1 MKPYIDMSDE
11 ELVIAY
17 RQGDQKSFQELY
29 KRYQRKIFS
38 YILVSV
44 KNKEITND
52 IFQEVFFKVINTIK
66 SGNYREEGKFAQWII
81 RITHNAV
88 IDHFRYQNKYAVS
101 PASEDDD
108 NDKDYVFDNI
118 SVNNYISPEDILI
131 KKENKVLVQEAVST
145 LSKKQQEVIYLR
157 LNEDRCFREIAEAQN
172 ISINT
177 ALGRMRYAIMN
188 VKKKIDPYI

>member
-1 MKPYIDMSDE
+1 MKQYIDMSDE

-17 RQGDQKSFQELY
+17 RQGDQKCFQELY

-52 IFQEVFFKVINTIK
+52 IFQEVFFKVINTIQ

-88 IDHFRYQNKYAVS
+88 IDHFRYQNKYATS
-101 PASEDDD
+101 PSNEDDD
-108 NDKDYVFDNI
+108 NDNYVFDNI
-118 SVNNYISPEDILI
+118 SVNNYTSPEDILI
-131 KKENKVLVQEAVST
+131 KKENKVLIQQAVST

-157 LNEDRCFREIAEAQN
+157 LNEDKCFREIANVQN

-188 VKKKIDPYI
+188 VKKKINPYI

>member
-1 MKPYIDMSDE
+1 MKQYIDMSDE

-17 RQGDQKSFQELY
+17 RHGDQKCFQELY

-52 IFQEVFFKVINTIK
+52 IFQEVFFKVINTIQ

-88 IDHFRYQNKYAVS
+88 IDHFRYQNKYATS
-101 PASEDDD
+101 PSCEDDD
-108 NDKDYVFDNI
+108 DGNYVFDNI
-118 SVNNYISPEDILI
+118 SVNNYTSPEDILI
-131 KKENKVLVQEAVST
+131 KKENKVLIQQAVST

-157 LNEDRCFREIAEAQN
+157 LNEDKCFREIADVQN

-188 VKKKIDPYI
+188 VKKKINPYI

>member
-1 MKPYIDMSDE
+1 MKQYIDMSDE

-17 RQGDQKSFQELY
+17 RQGDQKCFQELY

-44 KNKEITND
+44 KNKEVTND
-52 IFQEVFFKVINTIK
+52 IFQEVFFKVINTIQ

-88 IDHFRYQNKYAVS
+88 IDHFRYQNKYATS
-101 PASEDDD
+101 PSNEDDD
-108 NDKDYVFDNI
+108 NSNYVFDNI
-118 SVNNYISPEDILI
+118 SVNNYTSPEDILI
-131 KKENKVLVQEAVST
+131 KKENKVLIQQAVST

-157 LNEDRCFREIAEAQN
+157 LNEDKCFREIANVQN

-188 VKKKIDPYI
+188 VKKKINPYI

>member
-1 MKPYIDMSDE
+1 MKQYIDMSDE

-17 RQGDQKSFQELY
+17 RHGDQKCFQELY

-52 IFQEVFFKVINTIK
+52 IFQEVFFKVINTIQ

-88 IDHFRYQNKYAVS
+88 IDHFRYQNKYATS
-101 PASEDDD
+101 PSCEEDDD
-108 NDKDYVFDNI
+108 DNYVFDNI
-118 SVNNYISPEDILI
+118 SVNNYTSPEDILI
-131 KKENKVLVQEAVST
+131 KKENKVIIQQAVST
-145 LSKKQQEVIYLR
+145 LSKKQQEVINLR
-157 LNEDRCFREIAEAQN
+157 LNEDKCFREIANVQN

-188 VKKKIDPYI
+188 VKKKINPYI

>member
-1 MKPYIDMSDE
+1 MKQYIDMSDE
-11 ELVIAY
+11 ELVRAY
-17 RQGDQKSFQELY
+17 RLGDQKCFQELY

-44 KNKEITND
+44 KNKEISND
-52 IFQEVFFKVINTIK
+52 IFQEVFFKVINTIQ

-88 IDHFRYQNKYAVS
+88 IDHFRYQNKYATS
-101 PASEDDD
+101 PSNEND
-108 NDKDYVFDNI
+108 NDGNYLFDNV
-118 SVNNYISPEDILI
+118 SVNNYTSPEDILI
-131 KKENKVLVQEAVST
+131 KKENKVLIQQAVST

-157 LNEDRCFREIAEAQN
+157 LNEDKCFREIANVQN
-172 ISINT
+172 VSINT

-188 VKKKIDPYI
+188 VKKKINPYI

>member
-1 MKPYIDMSDE
+1 MKQYIDMSDE

-17 RQGDQKSFQELY
+17 RHGDQKCFQELY

-52 IFQEVFFKVINTIK
+52 IFQEVFFKVINTIQ

-88 IDHFRYQNKYAVS
+88 IDHFRYQNKYATS
-101 PASEDDD
+101 PSCEDDD
-108 NDKDYVFDNI
+108 DGNYVFDNI
-118 SVNNYISPEDILI
+118 SVNNYTSPEDILI
-131 KKENKVLVQEAVST
+131 KKENKVLIQQAVST
-145 LSKKQQEVIYLR
+145 LSKKQQEVINLR
-157 LNEDRCFREIAEAQN
+157 LNEDKCFREIANVQN

-188 VKKKIDPYI
+188 VKKKINPYI

>member
-1 MKPYIDMSDE
+1 MKQYIDMSDE

-17 RQGDQKSFQELY
+17 RHGDQKCFQELY

-52 IFQEVFFKVINTIK
+52 IFQEVFFKVINTIQ

-88 IDHFRYQNKYAVS
+88 IDHFRYQNKYAIS
-101 PASEDDD
+101 PSNEDDD
-108 NDKDYVFDNI
+108 DGNYVFDNI
-118 SVNNYISPEDILI
+118 SVNNYTSPEDILI
-131 KKENKVLVQEAVST
+131 KKENKVLIQQAVST

-157 LNEDRCFREIAEAQN
+157 LNEDKCFREIANVQN

-188 VKKKIDPYI
+188 VKKKINPYI

>member
-1 MKPYIDMSDE
+1 MKQYIDMSDE

-17 RQGDQKSFQELY
+17 RHGDQKCFQELY

-52 IFQEVFFKVINTIK
+52 IFQEVFFKVINTIQ

-88 IDHFRYQNKYAVS
+88 IDHFRYQNKYATS
-101 PASEDDD
+101 PSCEDDD
-108 NDKDYVFDNI
+108 DGNYVFDNI
-118 SVNNYISPEDILI
+118 SVNNYTSPEDILI
-131 KKENKVLVQEAVST
+131 KKENKVIIQQAIST
-145 LSKKQQEVIYLR
+145 LSKKQQEVINLR
-157 LNEDRCFREIAEAQN
+157 LNEDKCFREIADVQN

-188 VKKKIDPYI
+188 VKKKINPYI

>member
-1 MKPYIDMSDE
+1 MSDE

-17 RQGDQKSFQELY
+17 RHGDQKCFQELY

-52 IFQEVFFKVINTIK
+52 IFQEVFFKVINTIQ

-88 IDHFRYQNKYAVS
+88 IDHFRYQNKYATS
-101 PASEDDD
+101 PSCEEDDD
-108 NDKDYVFDNI
+108 DNYVFDNI
-118 SVNNYISPEDILI
+118 SVNNYTSPEDILI
-131 KKENKVLVQEAVST
+131 KKENKVIIQQAIST
-145 LSKKQQEVIYLR
+145 LSKKQQEVINLR
-157 LNEDRCFREIAEAQN
+157 LNEDKCFREIADVQN

-188 VKKKIDPYI
+188 VKKKLIHIFNCI

>member
-1 MKPYIDMSDE
+1 MKQYIDMSDE

-17 RQGDQKSFQELY
+17 RQGDQKCFQELY

-52 IFQEVFFKVINTIK
+52 IFQEVFFKVINTIQ

-88 IDHFRYQNKYAVS
+88 IDHFRYQNKYATS
-101 PASEDDD
+101 PSCEDDD
-108 NDKDYVFDNI
+108 DGNYVFDNI
-118 SVNNYISPEDILI
+118 SVNNYTSPEDILI
-131 KKENKVLVQEAVST
+131 KKENKVLIQQAVST

-157 LNEDRCFREIAEAQN
+157 LNEDKCFREIANAQN

-188 VKKKIDPYI
+188 VKKKINPYI

>member
-1 MKPYIDMSDE
+1 MSDE

-88 IDHFRYQNKYAVS
+88 IDHFRYQNKYTVS

>member
-1 MKPYIDMSDE
+1 MKQYIDMSDE

-17 RQGDQKSFQELY
+17 RQGDQKCFQELY

-52 IFQEVFFKVINTIK
+52 IFQEVFFKVINTIQ

-88 IDHFRYQNKYAVS
+88 IDHFRYQNKYAIS
-101 PASEDDD
+101 PSNEDDD
-108 NDKDYVFDNI
+108 DGNYVFDNI
-118 SVNNYISPEDILI
+118 SVNNYTSPEDILI
-131 KKENKVLVQEAVST
+131 KKENKVLIQQAVST

-157 LNEDRCFREIAEAQN
+157 LNEDKCFREIANVQN

-188 VKKKIDPYI
+188 VKKKINPYI

>member
-1 MKPYIDMSDE
+1 MKQYIDMSDE

-17 RQGDQKSFQELY
+17 RQGDQKCFQELY

-44 KNKEITND
+44 KNKEVTND
-52 IFQEVFFKVINTIK
+52 IFQEVFFKVINTIQ

-88 IDHFRYQNKYAVS
+88 IDHFRYQNKYATS
-101 PASEDDD
+101 PSNEDDD
-108 NDKDYVFDNI
+108 NGNYVFDNI
-118 SVNNYISPEDILI
+118 SVNNYTSPEDILI
-131 KKENKVLVQEAVST
+131 KKENKVLIQQAVST

-157 LNEDRCFREIAEAQN
+157 LNEDKCFREIANAQN

-188 VKKKIDPYI
+188 VRKKINPYI

>member
-1 MKPYIDMSDE
+1 MKQYIDMSDE

-17 RQGDQKSFQELY
+17 RHGDQKCFQELY

-52 IFQEVFFKVINTIK
+52 IFQEVFFKVINTIQ
-66 SGNYREEGKFAQWII
+66 SGNYREEDKFAQWII

-88 IDHFRYQNKYAVS
+88 IDHFRYQNKYATS
-101 PASEDDD
+101 PSCEDDD
-108 NDKDYVFDNI
+108 DGNYVFDNI
-118 SVNNYISPEDILI
+118 SVNNYTSPEDILI
-131 KKENKVLVQEAVST
+131 KKENKVLIQQAVST

-157 LNEDRCFREIAEAQN
+157 LNEDKCFREIANAQN

-188 VKKKIDPYI
+188 VKKKINPYI

>member
-1 MKPYIDMSDE
+1 MKQYIDMSDE

-17 RQGDQKSFQELY
+17 RQGDQKCFQELY

-52 IFQEVFFKVINTIK
+52 IFQEVFFKVINTIQ

-88 IDHFRYQNKYAVS
+88 IDHFRYQNKYATS
-101 PASEDDD
+101 PSNEDDD
-108 NDKDYVFDNI
+108 NSNYVFDNI
-118 SVNNYISPEDILI
+118 SVNNYTSPEDILI
-131 KKENKVLVQEAVST
+131 KKENKVLIQQAVST

-157 LNEDRCFREIAEAQN
+157 LNEDKCFREIANAQN

-188 VKKKIDPYI
+188 VRKKINPYI

>member
-1 MKPYIDMSDE
+1 MKQYIDMSDE

-17 RQGDQKSFQELY
+17 RQGDQKCFQELY

-52 IFQEVFFKVINTIK
+52 IFQEVFFKVINTIQ

-88 IDHFRYQNKYAVS
+88 IDHFRYQNKYATS
-101 PASEDDD
+101 PSIEDDD
-108 NDKDYVFDNI
+108 NGNYVFDNI
-118 SVNNYISPEDILI
+118 SVNNYTSPEDILI
-131 KKENKVLVQEAVST
+131 KKENKVLIQQAVST

-157 LNEDRCFREIAEAQN
+157 LNEDKCFREIANVQN

-188 VKKKIDPYI
+188 VKKKINPYI

>member
-1 MKPYIDMSDE
+1 MKQYIDMSDE

-17 RQGDQKSFQELY
+17 RQGDQKCFQELY

-52 IFQEVFFKVINTIK
+52 IFQEVFFKVINTIQ

-88 IDHFRYQNKYAVS
+88 IDHFRYQNKYATS
-101 PASEDDD
+101 PSNEDDD
-108 NDKDYVFDNI
+108 NGNYVFDNI

-131 KKENKVLVQEAVST
+131 KKENKVLIQQAVST

-157 LNEDRCFREIAEAQN
+157 LNEDKCFREIANVQN

-188 VKKKIDPYI
+188 VKKKINPYI

>member
-1 MKPYIDMSDE
+1 MKQYIDMSDE

-17 RQGDQKSFQELY
+17 RHGDQKCFQELY

-52 IFQEVFFKVINTIK
+52 IFQEVFFKVINTIQ

-88 IDHFRYQNKYAVS
+88 IDHFRYQNKYATS
-101 PASEDDD
+101 PSCEDDD
-108 NDKDYVFDNI
+108 DGNYVFDNI
-118 SVNNYISPEDILI
+118 SVNNYTSPEDILI
-131 KKENKVLVQEAVST
+131 KKENKVLIQQAVST

-157 LNEDRCFREIAEAQN
+157 LNEDKCFREIANVQN

-188 VKKKIDPYI
+188 VKKKINPYI

>member
-1 MKPYIDMSDE
+1 MKQYIDMSDE

-17 RQGDQKSFQELY
+17 RQGDQKCFQELY

-52 IFQEVFFKVINTIK
+52 IFQEVFFKVINTIQ

-88 IDHFRYQNKYAVS
+88 IDHFRYQNKYATS
-101 PASEDDD
+101 PSNEDDD
-108 NDKDYVFDNI
+108 NGNYVFDNI

-131 KKENKVLVQEAVST
+131 KKENKVLIQQAVST

-157 LNEDRCFREIAEAQN
+157 LNEDKCFREIANAQN

-188 VKKKIDPYI
+188 VKKKINPYI

>member
-1 MKPYIDMSDE
+1 MKQYIDMSDE

-17 RQGDQKSFQELY
+17 RHGDQKCFQELY

-52 IFQEVFFKVINTIK
+52 IFQEVFFKVINTIQ

-88 IDHFRYQNKYAVS
+88 IDHFRYQNKYATS
-101 PASEDDD
+101 PSCEEDDD
-108 NDKDYVFDNI
+108 DNYVFDNI
-118 SVNNYISPEDILI
+118 SVNNYTSPEDILI
-131 KKENKVLVQEAVST
+131 KKENKVIIQQAIST
-145 LSKKQQEVIYLR
+145 LSKKQQEVINLR
-157 LNEDRCFREIAEAQN
+157 LNEDKCFREIADVQN

-188 VKKKIDPYI
+188 VKKKINPYI

>member
-1 MKPYIDMSDE
+1 MKQYIDMSDE

-17 RQGDQKSFQELY
+17 RHGDQKCFQELY

-52 IFQEVFFKVINTIK
+52 IFQEVFFKVINTIQ

-88 IDHFRYQNKYAVS
+88 IDHFRYQNKYATS
-101 PASEDDD
+101 PSIEDDD
-108 NDKDYVFDNI
+108 DGNYVFDNI
-118 SVNNYISPEDILI
+118 SVNNYTSPEDILI
-131 KKENKVLVQEAVST
+131 KKENKVLIQQAVST

-157 LNEDRCFREIAEAQN
+157 LNEDKCFREIANVQN

-188 VKKKIDPYI
+188 VKKKINPYI

>member
-1 MKPYIDMSDE
+1 MKQYIDMSDE
-11 ELVIAY
+11 ELVVAY
-17 RQGDQKSFQELY
+17 RQGDQKCFQELY

-44 KNKEITND
+44 KNKEVTND
-52 IFQEVFFKVINTIK
+52 IFQEVFFKVINTIQ

-88 IDHFRYQNKYAVS
+88 IDHFRYQNKYATS
-101 PASEDDD
+101 PSNEDDD
-108 NDKDYVFDNI
+108 NGNYVFDNI
-118 SVNNYISPEDILI
+118 SVNNYTSPEDILI
-131 KKENKVLVQEAVST
+131 KKENKVLIQQAVST

-157 LNEDRCFREIAEAQN
+157 LNEDKCFREIANAQN

-188 VKKKIDPYI
+188 VKKKINPYI

>member
-1 MKPYIDMSDE
+1 MKQYIDMSDE

-17 RQGDQKSFQELY
+17 RHGDQKCFQELY

-52 IFQEVFFKVINTIK
+52 IFQEVFFKVINTIQ

-88 IDHFRYQNKYAVS
+88 IDHFRYQNKYATS
-101 PASEDDD
+101 PSCEDDD
-108 NDKDYVFDNI
+108 DGNYVFDNI
-118 SVNNYISPEDILI
+118 SVNNYTSPEDILI
-131 KKENKVLVQEAVST
+131 KKENKVLIQQAVST

-157 LNEDRCFREIAEAQN
+157 LNEDKSFREIANVQN

-188 VKKKIDPYI
+188 VKKKINPYI

>member
-1 MKPYIDMSDE
+1 MKQYIDMSDE

-17 RQGDQKSFQELY
+17 RHGDQKCFQELY

-52 IFQEVFFKVINTIK
+52 IFQEVFFKVINTIQ

-88 IDHFRYQNKYAVS
+88 IDHFRYQNKYATS
-101 PASEDDD
+101 PSCEDDD
-108 NDKDYVFDNI
+108 DGNYVFDNI
-118 SVNNYISPEDILI
+118 SVNNYTSPEDILI
-131 KKENKVLVQEAVST
+131 KKENKVLIQQAVST

-157 LNEDRCFREIAEAQN
+157 LNEDKCFIEIANVQN

-188 VKKKIDPYI
+188 VKKKINPYI

>member
-1 MKPYIDMSDE
+1 MKQYIDMSDE

-17 RQGDQKSFQELY
+17 RHGDQKCFQELY

-52 IFQEVFFKVINTIK
+52 IFQEVFFKVINTIQ

-88 IDHFRYQNKYAVS
+88 IDHFRYQNKYATS
-101 PASEDDD
+101 PSCEDDD
-108 NDKDYVFDNI
+108 DGNYVFDNI
-118 SVNNYISPEDILI
+118 SVNNYTSPEDILI
-131 KKENKVLVQEAVST
+131 KKENKVLIQQAVST
-145 LSKKQQEVIYLR
+145 LSKKQQEVINLR
-157 LNEDRCFREIAEAQN
+157 LNEDKCFREIADVQN

-188 VKKKIDPYI
+188 VKKKINPYI

>member
-1 MKPYIDMSDE
+1 MKQYIDMSDE

-17 RQGDQKSFQELY
+17 RQGDQKCFQELY

-52 IFQEVFFKVINTIK
+52 IFQEVFFKVINTIQ

-88 IDHFRYQNKYAVS
+88 IDHFRYQNKYATS
-101 PASEDDD
+101 PSNDDDD
-108 NDKDYVFDNI
+108 NGNYVFDNI
-118 SVNNYISPEDILI
+118 SVNNYTSPEDILI
-131 KKENKVLVQEAVST
+131 KKENKVLIQQAVST

-157 LNEDRCFREIAEAQN
+157 LNEDKCFREIANVQN

-188 VKKKIDPYI
+188 VRKKINPYI

>member
-1 MKPYIDMSDE
+1 MKQYIDMSDE
-11 ELVIAY
+11 ESVIAY
-17 RQGDQKSFQELY
+17 RHGDQKCFQELY

-52 IFQEVFFKVINTIK
+52 IFQEVFFKVINTIQ

-88 IDHFRYQNKYAVS
+88 IDHFRYQNKYATS
-101 PASEDDD
+101 PSCEDDD
-108 NDKDYVFDNI
+108 DGNYVFDNI
-118 SVNNYISPEDILI
+118 SVNNYTSPEDILI
-131 KKENKVLVQEAVST
+131 KKENKVLIQQAVST

-157 LNEDRCFREIAEAQN
+157 LNEDKCFREIANAQN

-188 VKKKIDPYI
+188 VKKKINPYI

>member
-1 MKPYIDMSDE
+1 MKQYIDMSDE

-17 RQGDQKSFQELY
+17 RHGDQKCFQELY

-88 IDHFRYQNKYAVS
+88 IDHFRYQNKYAIS
-101 PASEDDD
+101 PSNEDDD
-108 NDKDYVFDNI
+108 DGNYVFDNI
-118 SVNNYISPEDILI
+118 SVNNYTSPEDILI
-131 KKENKVLVQEAVST
+131 KKENKVLIQQAVST

-157 LNEDRCFREIAEAQN
+157 LNEDKCFREIANVQN

-188 VKKKIDPYI
+188 VKKKINPYI

>member
-1 MKPYIDMSDE
+1 MKQYIDMSDE

-17 RQGDQKSFQELY
+17 RHGDQKCFQELY

-52 IFQEVFFKVINTIK
+52 IFQEVFFKVINTIQ

-88 IDHFRYQNKYAVS
+88 IDHFRYQNKYATS
-101 PASEDDD
+101 PSCEEDDD
-108 NDKDYVFDNI
+108 DNYVFDNI
-118 SVNNYISPEDILI
+118 SVNNYTSPEDILI
-131 KKENKVLVQEAVST
+131 KKENKVLIQQAVST

-157 LNEDRCFREIAEAQN
+157 LNEDKCFREIANVQN

-188 VKKKIDPYI
+188 VKKKINPYI

>member
-1 MKPYIDMSDE
+1 MKQYIDMSDE

-17 RQGDQKSFQELY
+17 RHGDQKCFQELY

-88 IDHFRYQNKYAVS
+88 IDHFRYQNKYATS
-101 PASEDDD
+101 PSCEEDDD
-108 NDKDYVFDNI
+108 DNYVFDNI
-118 SVNNYISPEDILI
+118 SVNNYTSPEDILI
-131 KKENKVLVQEAVST
+131 KKENKVIIQQAIST
-145 LSKKQQEVIYLR
+145 LSKKQQEVINLR
-157 LNEDRCFREIAEAQN
+157 LNEDKCFREIADVQN

-188 VKKKIDPYI
+188 VKKKINPYI

>member
-1 MKPYIDMSDE
+1 MKQYIDMSDE

-17 RQGDQKSFQELY
+17 RHGDQKCFQELY

-52 IFQEVFFKVINTIK
+52 IFQEVFFKVINTIQ

-88 IDHFRYQNKYAVS
+88 IDHFRYQNKYAIS
-101 PASEDDD
+101 PSIEDDD
-108 NDKDYVFDNI
+108 NGNYVFDNI
-118 SVNNYISPEDILI
+118 SVNNYTSPEDILI
-131 KKENKVLVQEAVST
+131 KKENKVLIQQAVST

-157 LNEDRCFREIAEAQN
+157 LNEDKCFREIANAQN

-188 VKKKIDPYI
+188 VKKKINPYI

>member
-1 MKPYIDMSDE
+1 MKQYIDMSDE

-17 RQGDQKSFQELY
+17 RHGDQKCFQELY

-52 IFQEVFFKVINTIK
+52 IFQEVFFKVINTIQ

-88 IDHFRYQNKYAVS
+88 IDHFRYQNKYAIS
-101 PASEDDD
+101 PSNEDDD
-108 NDKDYVFDNI
+108 DGNYVFDNI
-118 SVNNYISPEDILI
+118 SVNNYTSPEDILI
-131 KKENKVLVQEAVST
+131 KKENKVLIQQAVST

-157 LNEDRCFREIAEAQN
+157 LNEDKCFREIANVQN

-188 VKKKIDPYI
+188 VKKKINP

>member
-1 MKPYIDMSDE
+1 MKQYIDMSDE

-17 RQGDQKSFQELY
+17 RQGDQKCFQELY

-44 KNKEITND
+44 KNKEVTND
-52 IFQEVFFKVINTIK
+52 IFQEVFFKVINTIQ

-88 IDHFRYQNKYAVS
+88 IDHFRYQNKYATS
-101 PASEDDD
+101 PSNEDDD
-108 NDKDYVFDNI
+108 NSNYVFDNI
-118 SVNNYISPEDILI
+118 SVNNYTSPEDILI
-131 KKENKVLVQEAVST
+131 KKENKVLIQQAVST

-157 LNEDRCFREIAEAQN
+157 LNEDKCFREIANAQN

-188 VKKKIDPYI
+188 VRKKINPYI

>member
-17 RQGDQKSFQELY
+17 RHGDQKCFQELY

-52 IFQEVFFKVINTIK
+52 IFQEVFFKVINTIQ

-88 IDHFRYQNKYAVS
+88 IDHFRYQNKYATS
-101 PASEDDD
+101 PSIEDDD
-108 NDKDYVFDNI
+108 NDNYVFDNI
-118 SVNNYISPEDILI
+118 SVNNYTSPEDILI
-131 KKENKVLVQEAVST
+131 KKENKVLIQQAVST

-157 LNEDRCFREIAEAQN
+157 LNEDKCFREIANAQN

-188 VKKKIDPYI
+188 VKKKINPYI

>member
-1 MKPYIDMSDE
+1 MKQYIDMSDE

-17 RQGDQKSFQELY
+17 RHGYQKCFQELY

-52 IFQEVFFKVINTIK
+52 IFQEVFFKVINTIQ

-88 IDHFRYQNKYAVS
+88 IDHFRYQNKYATS
-101 PASEDDD
+101 PSCEEDDD
-108 NDKDYVFDNI
+108 DNYVFDNI
-118 SVNNYISPEDILI
+118 SVNNYTSPEDILI
-131 KKENKVLVQEAVST
+131 KKENKVIIQQAIST
-145 LSKKQQEVIYLR
+145 LSKKQQEVINLR
-157 LNEDRCFREIAEAQN
+157 LNEDKCFREIADVQN

-188 VKKKIDPYI
+188 VKKKINPYI

>member
-1 MKPYIDMSDE
+1 MKQYIDMSDE

-17 RQGDQKSFQELY
+17 RQGDQKCFQELY

-44 KNKEITND
+44 KNKEVTND
-52 IFQEVFFKVINTIK
+52 IFQEVFFKVINTIQ

-88 IDHFRYQNKYAVS
+88 IDHFRYQKKYATS
-101 PASEDDD
+101 PSNEDDD
-108 NDKDYVFDNI
+108 NGNYVFDNI
-118 SVNNYISPEDILI
+118 SVNNYTSPEDILI
-131 KKENKVLVQEAVST
+131 KKENKVLIQQAVST

-157 LNEDRCFREIAEAQN
+157 LNEDKCFREIANAQN

-188 VKKKIDPYI
+188 VRKKINPYI

>member
-1 MKPYIDMSDE
+1 MKQYIDMSDE

-17 RQGDQKSFQELY
+17 RHGDQKCFQELY

-52 IFQEVFFKVINTIK
+52 IFQEVFFKVINTIQ

-88 IDHFRYQNKYAVS
+88 IDHFRYQNKYATS
-101 PASEDDD
+101 PSCEDDED
-108 NDKDYVFDNI
+108 GNYVFDNI
-118 SVNNYISPEDILI
+118 SVNNYTSPEDILI
-131 KKENKVLVQEAVST
+131 KKENKVLIQQAVST

-157 LNEDRCFREIAEAQN
+157 LNEDKCFREIANVQN

-188 VKKKIDPYI
+188 VKKKINPYI

>member
-1 MKPYIDMSDE
+1 MKQYIDMSDE

-17 RQGDQKSFQELY
+17 RHGDQKCFQELY

-52 IFQEVFFKVINTIK
+52 IFQEVFFKVINTIQ

-88 IDHFRYQNKYAVS
+88 IDHFRYQNKYATS
-101 PASEDDD
+101 PSCEEDDD
-108 NDKDYVFDNI
+108 DNYVFDNI
-118 SVNNYISPEDILI
+118 SVNNYTSPEDILI
-131 KKENKVLVQEAVST
+131 KKENKVLIQQAVST

-157 LNEDRCFREIAEAQN
+157 LNEDKCFREIADVQN

-188 VKKKIDPYI
+188 VKKKINPYI